1 MDGWL
6 FYTILDLL
14 PSIFMLLF
22 VVIAGLV
29 RFLLHNTEFSSSKP
43 SRSWLKR
50 ADTFLK
56 NRSRLFFHSSCGA
69 LGRNLKDDED
79 LVADGGVLVHPKVY
93 QSVSLYI
100 LMMPFCAF
108 LLSLNSMILQ
118 ELNSCSDSSDCFFS
132 KSDFFLG
139 QQVSNCSSLQDTDE
153 VICYKIVLNFWKGL
167 SKFGGLMVTLYL
179 FMRASSAIIQVFHP
193 YVGTLRAVSY
203 VMLVLFSAGM
213 AVVIQI
219 GSVHLSKELPH
230 FFVFFSISALALS
243 IPWELVSNAQY
254 VNVGSRLST
263 RSGSTSVEGERE
275 NEEELIVCDQ
285 KESIKSPAEHENT
298 VTEEKAVRVDSKDR
312 EEDKPIEITAS
323 ISTQDTDDT
332 DGPSG
337 SLPKEGETNGDE
349 KGNVKVS
356 GNHEDKDE
364 ENSVLNGDDPS
375 YDSTSLTG
383 ISSTDSDSGSILAP
397 EDRLSASLS
406 ISNGALTKKRKNKNS
421 LRKWDSL
428 ETTV

>member
-1 MDGWL
+1 
-6 FYTILDLL
+6 
-14 PSIFMLLF
+14 
-22 VVIAGLV
+22 
-29 RFLLHNTEFSSSKP
+29 
-43 SRSWLKR
+43 
-50 ADTFLK
+50 
-56 NRSRLFFHSSCGA
+56 
-69 LGRNLKDDED
+69 
-79 LVADGGVLVHPKVY
+79 
-93 QSVSLYI
+93 
-100 LMMPFCAF
+100 
-108 LLSLNSMILQ
+108 
-118 ELNSCSDSSDCFFS
+118 
-132 KSDFFLG
+132 
-139 QQVSNCSSLQDTDE
+139 
-153 VICYKIVLNFWKGL
+153 
-167 SKFGGLMVTLYL
+167 MVTLYL

-285 KESIKSPAEHENT
+285 KESIKSPAEHAGNT
-298 VTEEKAVRVDSKDR
+298 VTEAKVVRVDSKDR

-323 ISTQDTDDT
+323 ISTQDADDT